1 MWRIKVPRLQLLVAT
16 MNLTDIIGLCDKMH
30 IASDVLIINQS
41 DSVKYECVFYH
52 GYKIECYTFAE
63 RGLSRSRNNALLRC
77 TGEILCIADDD
88 MVYTD
93 TYREDIINEFQ
104 KHPEADA
111 LVFNVTALN
120 DERSGKTIEKY
131 ARVGKRESREY
142 GSVHIAIRKSALIG
156 KNVYFNTL
164 FGSGAT
170 YSCGEDTLFL
180 KELIEKGLKLYKT
193 PMRIASVDMSDSTWF
208 KGYNEKYFRDKG
220 ALIEA
225 AYPRSSY
232 LLAIL
237 QSVRNSKKCLGSYK
251 KAAKLFSYYTSGIA
265 DYRKVISGG
274 NATEGENITK

>member
-1 MWRIKVPRLQLLVAT
+1 MPRLQLLVAT

-30 IASDVLIINQS
+30 IASDALIINQS
-41 DSVKYECVFYH
+41 DCVKYECLFYH

-120 DERSGKTIEKY
+120 DERSGKPIEKY

-142 GSVHIAIRKSALIG
+142 GSVHIAIRKRALIG

-180 KELIEKGLKLYKT
+180 KELIEKDLKLYKT
-193 PMRIASVDMSDSTWF
+193 PIRIASVDMSDSTWF
-208 KGYNEKYFRDKG
+208 KGYNEKYFKDKG

-225 AYPRSSY
+225 AYPRCSY

-237 QSVRNSKKCLGSYK
+237 QSVRNSKKFLGSYK

-274 NATEGENITK
+274 DATEGENIRK

>member
-1 MWRIKVPRLQLLVAT
+1 MPRLQLLVAT

-30 IASDVLIINQS
+30 IASDALIINQS
-41 DSVKYECVFYH
+41 DCVKYECLFYH

-120 DERSGKTIEKY
+120 DERSGKPIEKY

-142 GSVHIAIRKSALIG
+142 GSVHIAIRKRALIG

-180 KELIEKGLKLYKT
+180 KELIEKDLKLYKT
-193 PMRIASVDMSDSTWF
+193 PIRRASVDMSDSTWF
-208 KGYNEKYFRDKG
+208 KGYNEKYFKDKG

-225 AYPRSSY
+225 AYPRCSY

-237 QSVRNSKKCLGSYK
+237 QSVRNSKKSLGSYK

-274 NATEGENITK
+274 DATEGENIRK

>member
-1 MWRIKVPRLQLLVAT
+1 MPRLQLLVAT

-30 IASDVLIINQS
+30 IASDALIINQS
-41 DSVKYECVFYH
+41 DCVKYECLFYH

-120 DERSGKTIEKY
+120 DERSGKPLEKY

-142 GSVHIAIRKSALIG
+142 GSVHIAIRKRALIG

-180 KELIEKGLKLYKT
+180 KELIEKDLKLYKT
-193 PMRIASVDMSDSTWF
+193 PIRIASVDMSDSTWF
-208 KGYNEKYFRDKG
+208 KGYNEKYFKDKG

-225 AYPRSSY
+225 AYPRCSY

-237 QSVRNSKKCLGSYK
+237 QSVRNSKKSLGSYK

-274 NATEGENITK
+274 DATEGENIRK

>member
-1 MWRIKVPRLQLLVAT
+1 MPRLQLLVAT

-30 IASDVLIINQS
+30 IASDALIINQS
-41 DSVKYECVFYH
+41 DCVKYECLFYH

-63 RGLSRSRNNALLRC
+63 RGLSRSRNNALLRY

-120 DERSGKTIEKY
+120 DERSGKPIEKY

-142 GSVHIAIRKSALIG
+142 GSVHIAIRKRALIG

-180 KELIEKGLKLYKT
+180 KELIEKDLKLYKT
-193 PMRIASVDMSDSTWF
+193 PIRIASVDMSDSTWF
-208 KGYNEKYFRDKG
+208 KGYNEKYFKDKG

-225 AYPRSSY
+225 AYPRCSY

-237 QSVRNSKKCLGSYK
+237 QSVRNSKKSLGSYK

-274 NATEGENITK
+274 DATEGENIRK

>member
-1 MWRIKVPRLQLLVAT
+1 MPRLQLLVAT

-30 IASDVLIINQS
+30 IASDALIINQS
-41 DSVKYECVFYH
+41 DCVKYECLFYH

-120 DERSGKTIEKY
+120 DERSGKPIEKY

-142 GSVHIAIRKSALIG
+142 GSVHIAIRKRALIG

-164 FGSGAT
+164 FGNGAT

-180 KELIEKGLKLYKT
+180 KELIEKDLKLYKT
-193 PMRIASVDMSDSTWF
+193 PIRIASVDMSDSTWF
-208 KGYNEKYFRDKG
+208 KGYNEKYFKDKG

-225 AYPRSSY
+225 AYPRCSY

-274 NATEGENITK
+274 NATEGENIRK

>member
-1 MWRIKVPRLQLLVAT
+1 MEEKIFITLGSQKFQFNRLLIAVDKLCEKKIICGEDVFAQIGYSDYVPQNYRYNNFLDREEFSMELLVAT

-30 IASDVLIINQS
+30 IASDALIINQS
-41 DSVKYECVFYH
+41 DCVKYECLFYH

-120 DERSGKTIEKY
+120 DERSGKPIEKY

-142 GSVHIAIRKSALIG
+142 GSVHIAIRKRALIG

-180 KELIEKGLKLYKT
+180 KELIEKDLKLYKT
-193 PMRIASVDMSDSTWF
+193 PIRIDML
-208 KGYNEKYFRDKG
+208 G
-220 ALIEA
+220 EA
-225 AYPRSSY
+225 KE
-232 LLAIL
+232 
-237 QSVRNSKKCLGSYK
+237 QRN
-251 KAAKLFSYYTSGIA
+251 TM
-265 DYRKVISGG
+265 
-274 NATEGENITK
+274 

>member
-1 MWRIKVPRLQLLVAT
+1 MDRLQLLIAT
-16 MNLTDIIGLCDKMH
+16 MNLTDIIGLCDEMH
-30 IASDVLIINQS
+30 IASDALIINQA

-52 GYKIECYTFAE
+52 GYKVECYTFAE

-77 TGEILCIADDD
+77 TGDILCIADDD

-120 DERSGKTIEKY
+120 DERSGKPIEKY

-142 GSVHIAIRKSALIG
+142 GSVHIAIKKRALMG

-164 FGSGAT
+164 FGSGAL

-180 KELIEKGLKLYKT
+180 KELIEKGLKLYKS
-193 PMRIASVDMSDSTWF
+193 PIRIASVDMSDSTWF
-208 KGYNEKYFRDKG
+208 KGYNEKYFKDKG

-225 AYPRSSY
+225 AYPRISW

-251 KAAKLFSYYTSGIA
+251 YAGKLFSYYTSGI
-265 DYRKVISGG
+265 DSYRKVINEDDS
-274 NATEGENITK
+274 AEEENIGK

>member
-1 MWRIKVPRLQLLVAT
+1 MPRLQLLVAT

-41 DSVKYECVFYH
+41 DCVKYECLFYH

-120 DERSGKTIEKY
+120 DERSGKPIEKY

-142 GSVHIAIRKSALIG
+142 GSVHIAIRKRALIG

-180 KELIEKGLKLYKT
+180 KELIEKDLKLYKT
-193 PMRIASVDMSDSTWF
+193 PIRIASVDMSDSTWF
-208 KGYNEKYFRDKG
+208 KGYNEKYFKDKG

-225 AYPRSSY
+225 AYPRCSY

-237 QSVRNSKKCLGSYK
+237 QSVRNSKKSLGSYK

-274 NATEGENITK
+274 DATEGENIRK

>member
-1 MWRIKVPRLQLLVAT
+1 MPRLQLLVAT

-30 IASDVLIINQS
+30 IASDALIINQS
-41 DSVKYECVFYH
+41 DCVKYECLFYH

-120 DERSGKTIEKY
+120 DERSGKPIEKY

-142 GSVHIAIRKSALIG
+142 GSVHIAIRKRAFIG

-180 KELIEKGLKLYKT
+180 KELIEKDLKLYKT
-193 PMRIASVDMSDSTWF
+193 PIRIASVDMSDSTWF
-208 KGYNEKYFRDKG
+208 KGYNEKYFKDKG

-225 AYPRSSY
+225 AYPRCSY

-237 QSVRNSKKCLGSYK
+237 QSVRNSKKSLGSYK

-274 NATEGENITK
+274 DATEGENIRK